1 MFKEKGRYMAP
12 RVLIKDAKGNS
23 SQFKAGVGESGFKN
37 VTSFPTYSLE
47 LNIAL
52 AISVSIF
59 SFLAA

>member
-1 MFKEKGRYMAP
+1 MFKEKGKYMAP

-23 SQFKAGVGESGFKN
+23 QFRAGVGESGFKN